1 MPRKTR
7 NDAGKHG
14 VSRREFLAGASAAG
28 AALAGPH
35 AADAQT
41 PPGSAAPPAPPSGA
55 ELAREHGALDD
66 YTPEEAARYFVDDPA
81 SDVMLDVLRSLDV
94 DYVTTNAGSSFRGL
108 HESILNYG
116 GNRKPELITC
126 VHEEQSV
133 AMAHGYAK
141 VAGKPIVAACH
152 GTVGIQH
159 AAMAVYNAW
168 CDRVPV
174 VIVAGNYLDGD
185 ERRVLEWIH
194 AAQDCIQPI
203 RDYIKWDD
211 APSSLQSFNESLVRA
226 HKIATTPPM
235 GPVAIVVDSTVQEEP
250 ARDARKS
257 LPRPSPTRPPRADDA
272 ALAEIASLLAAAEA
286 PVIVADRVARDQA
299 GVDLLVELAETLQ
312 APVVSR
318 RGRMN
323 FPTRHHLNA
332 GGNVTAQADVILG
345 LELNDT
351 WGLVSTVPDRVRREA
366 VRVARPGV
374 KLVTIGSGDL
384 FTKSN
389 YQNFQRYY
397 GADSSVAGD
406 AQASLPALIEAVRRA
421 QSRAQ
426 RAALPDREAKLRSA
440 RAERRAATMRA
451 ARYAWDAS
459 PISTA
464 RLTTELWNAVREHDW
479 ALVSEP
485 LFPSLH
491 EIWEIE
497 RHYQYIGGSGG
508 AGMGYGAP
516 AAVGAALAHM
526 PAGRL
531 AVNIQ
536 KDGDLMYAPG
546 ALWTAA
552 HHRIPLL
559 SVMHNNR
566 AYHQELMHVQR
577 MALRR
582 RRGVD
587 GSAKIGTTLE
597 DPFVD
602 YATMAKSMGV
612 WSAGPIE
619 DPAKLGPVLR
629 EAVAVVASGAPAFV
643 DVVCQPR

>member
-1 MPRKTR
+1 MPAKKAKGDGA
-7 NDAGKHG
+7 NGL
-14 VSRREFLAGASAAG
+14 SRREFLAGASAAG
-28 AALAGPH
+28 AALAGTPAATAQT
-35 AADAQT
+35 AADAAR
-41 PPGSAAPPAPPSGA
+41 PVPPSGA
-55 ELAREHGALDD
+55 RLAREQGAPEG
-66 YTPEEAARYFVDDPA
+66 YSAEEAARYFVDDPG
-81 SDVMLDVLRSLDV
+81 SDVMVELIKNLDV

-174 VIVAGNYLDGD
+174 IIVAGNYLDGD

-194 AAQDCIQPI
+194 AAQDCVQPI

-235 GPVAIVVDSTVQEEP
+235 GPVAIVADSTVQEAP
-250 ARDARKS
+250 AGNARNS

-272 ALAEIASLLAAAEA
+272 ALAEIARLLVAADA

-323 FPTRHHLNA
+323 FPTAHHLNA
-332 GGNVTAQADVILG
+332 GGNATAQADVILG

-351 WGLVSTVPDRVRREA
+351 WGLVSTVPDHVQREA
-366 VRVARPGV
+366 VRIARPNV

-384 FTKSN
+384 FVKSN

-406 AQASLPALIEAVRRA
+406 AQASLPALIEAVRSA
-421 QSRAQ
+421 QTRPG
-426 RAALPDREAKLRSA
+426 RAALQARERKWREA
-440 RAERRAATMRA
+440 RAARRADTLRA

-464 RLTTELWNAVREHDW
+464 RLTSEIWDAVREHDW

-491 EIWEIE
+491 EIWQIE

-516 AAVGAALAHM
+516 AAVGAALAHRDK
-526 PAGRL
+526 GRL
-531 AVNIQ
+531 VVNIQ

-552 HHRIPLL
+552 HHKIPLL

-577 MALRR
+577 MAARR

-612 WSAGPIE
+612 WAAGPIE
-619 DPAKLGPVLR
+619 DPAKLAPVLR
-629 EAVAVVASGAPAFV
+629 EAVAVVAGGAPAFV

>member
-1 MPRKTR
+1 MPKT
-7 NDAGKHG
+7 DGSSG
-14 VSRREFLAGASAAG
+14 LSRREFLASASVAG
-28 AALAGPH
+28 AALAGTPAASAQT
-35 AADAQT
+35 AADER
-41 PPGSAAPPAPPSGA
+41 PPAPPSGA
-55 ELAREHGALDD
+55 QLAREHGDLDD
-66 YTPEEAARYFVDDPA
+66 YSADEAARYFVDDPA
-81 SDVMLDVLRSLDV
+81 SDVMVDLLKNLDI

-126 VHEEQSV
+126 VHEEQSI

-235 GPVAIVVDSTVQEEP
+235 GPVAIVADSTVQEQP
-250 ARDARKS
+250 AGDARKS
-257 LPRPSPTRPPRADDA
+257 LPRPSPTRPPRADDS
-272 ALAEIASLLAAAEA
+272 ALAETARLLVAAEA

-299 GVDLLVELAETLQ
+299 GVDLLIELAEALQ

-323 FPTRHHLNA
+323 FPTAHHLNA

-351 WGLVSTVPDRVRREA
+351 WGLVSTVPDRVQRES
-366 VRVARPGV
+366 VRVARPDA
-374 KLVTIGSGDL
+374 KLVTIGTGDL
-384 FTKSN
+384 FLKSN

-397 GADSSVAGD
+397 GADLSISGD
-406 AQASLPALIEAVRRA
+406 AQASLPALIEAVRAA
-421 QSRAQ
+421 Q
-426 RAALPDREAKLRSA
+426 PRSA
-440 RAERRAATMRA
+440 RAGLQARETKWRAARAARREDTLRA

-464 RLTTELWNAVREHDW
+464 RLTAEVWSAVREHDW

-491 EIWEIE
+491 EIWQIE

-516 AAVGAALAHM
+516 AAVGAALAHRD
-526 PAGRL
+526 AGRL
-531 AVNIQ
+531 VVNIQ

-559 SVMHNNR
+559 FVMHNNR

-577 MALRR
+577 MAARR

-612 WSAGPIE
+612 WAAGPIE
-619 DPAKLGPVLR
+619 DPAKLASMLR